1 MKTFFRDLLGML
13 VMAVC
18 LLSAVQAQGVP
29 GAIKYQAVLRDV
41 NGKTLVNKN
50 DVNIRISLRLD
61 EPVSGTIAYSEV
73 HEGVSTNAYGVI
85 HLEIGRGEVTSGT
98 TLNAIA
104 WGEHKVY
111 VQIEIETD
119 GTGYTH
125 MGNSELLTV
134 PYAFYAENASGKN
147 LYEHLKD
154 NFIPK
159 YNEANKTLVNSGLS
173 QKDRALEV
181 DASSITFVDR
191 STGKS
196 GYTFPM
202 EAGKKGQVLRL
213 ADNMGTL
220 KWDTAGGG
228 GGSASFSF
236 DALDDGKMVY
246 WNNNEGDLKT
256 APFSYAYNGTKD
268 FTLTGNLKLDG
279 TVSGTNN
286 ILTSNAL
293 GNGQIWIGDNN
304 AVTSGALT
312 PRNLSG
318 HILMDKEGRTT
329 LNLAMKGIKLIP
341 GTDKDTLFSES
352 DSLWAR
358 NAAGNIYAYNQG
370 KDLDKTFVGIGTND
384 PDAMFHVEGG
394 EVRFSGAKN
403 TDNNIPIFSWNPVKS
418 SLFAGAVGN
427 MNTLINQGNY
437 SLSLGLD
444 ALAVSDYGLALGK
457 EANVQGVEAV
467 AIGVQ
472 SSAQA
477 NQSIALG
484 RSAKVVGGTSG
495 VAIGYLTEVQSS
507 NAVVL
512 GGNSTAKSNSVVI
525 GYNNGMDPSEI
536 EESIVI
542 GKNNGTA
549 INGSIV
555 LGSNNLNAENSILIG
570 RNIPQE
576 KDAIILGTTDFDNQ
590 QMGPAKTLVGYS
602 FFEGYVNN
610 LVAMGNGNQY
620 GNQNDSYKPDV
631 NMFGSNLVIENPA
644 ANITMLGDNYNY
656 NDLIKIAPQN
666 EYPVFA
672 YGTSA
677 IEDALGQDNGVAF
690 TISDWGNAYF
700 VGEVNANGSL
710 LTSDMRL
717 KTDIKP
723 MFFAPAFLDS
733 LQPVSF
739 VFKSDKKRQTR
750 FGFIA
755 QEVREVFPEL
765 VRENA
770 KGMLSMDYIGLVPV
784 LWQINQQLSQKV
796 NALEEQVVEQ
806 SRKQLELENELEAIK
821 AKLGM

>member
-1 MKTFFRDLLGML
+1 ML
-13 VMAVC
+13 VLAVC
-18 LLSAVQAQGVP
+18 LLSAAQAQGVP

-61 EPVSGTIAYSEV
+61 DPVWGTIAYSEV

-104 WGEHKVY
+104 WGEHKLY
-111 VQIEIETD
+111 VQVEIETD

-125 MGNSELLTV
+125 MGNAELLTV

-173 QKDRALEV
+173 QKDRSLEV

-228 GGSASFSF
+228 GSGSASFNF

-246 WNNNEGDLKT
+246 WNNDEGDLKT

-268 FTLTGNLKLDG
+268 FNLTGNIKLDG
-279 TVSGTNN
+279 TVSGVNN
-286 ILTSNAL
+286 MLISNVL
-293 GNGQIWIGDNN
+293 GDGQIWVGDNN

-329 LNLAMKGIKLIP
+329 LNLEMKGIKLIP

-352 DSLWAR
+352 DSLWVR
-358 NAAGNIYAYNQG
+358 NAAGHIYPYNQG
-370 KDLDKTFVGIGTND
+370 KALEQTFVGIGT
-384 PDAMFHVEGG
+384 DAPETMLHVHSGA
-394 EVRFSGAKN
+394 VRFTGEKDA
-403 TDNNIPIFSWNPVKS
+403 DNKLPVLSWNPEKS
-418 SLFAGAVGN
+418 SLFAGAVTDMTALG
-427 MNTLINQGNY
+427 NQGNY
-437 SLSLGLD
+437 SISLGLD
-444 ALAVSDYGLALGK
+444 ALATTDNGLAFGK
-457 EANVQGVEAV
+457 EANVQGEDAV

-472 SSAQA
+472 SSAVA
-477 NQSIALG
+477 DRSVALG
-484 RSAKVVGGTSG
+484 RSAKVVGGTAG
-495 VAIGYLTEVQSS
+495 VAIGYLAEAQSN

-512 GGNSTAKSNSVVI
+512 GGNSKASTNSVVI
-525 GYNNGMDPSEI
+525 GYNNG
-536 EESIVI
+536 
-542 GKNNGTA
+542 TA
-549 INGSIV
+549 TPIDESIV
-555 LGSNNLNAENSILIG
+555 LGMGNTMASNAIVIGSGILGGGNNILIG
-570 RNIPQE
+570 NGVNGQPYSVVVGSNV
-576 KDAIILGTTDFDNQ
+576 DDNRQ
-590 QMGPAKTLVGYS
+590 PGQTVLGYS
-602 FFEGYVNN
+602 KKTGSANN
-610 LVAMGNGNQY
+610 FVSIGNGNQY
-620 GNQNDSYKPDV
+620 NNDTYYPPGFTPPSISMIGTDLTLTAPES
-631 NMFGSNLVIENPA
+631 NMTMMGHNFSFEKKSSMS
-644 ANITMLGDNYNY
+644 ANNSDI
-656 NDLIKIAPQN
+656 
-666 EYPVFA
+666 PVFA
-672 YGTSA
+672 FGSDMFVPFEISYSGT
-677 IEDALGQDNGVAF
+677 
-690 TISDWGNAYF
+690 AYF
-700 VGEVNANGSL
+700 SGNVNVAGDVDVAGSVNYS
-710 LTSDMRL
+710 SDFRL

-723 MFFAPAFLDS
+723 MVLAPSLLDS

-755 QEVREVFPEL
+755 QEVREIFPEL

-770 KGMLSMDYIGLVPV
+770 KGMLSIDYIGLVPV
-784 LWQINQQLSQKV
+784 LWQINRQLSHKV
-796 NALEEQVVEQ
+796 NELEDQLKEQN
-806 SRKQLELENELEAIK
+806 RRQLELENELEAIK